1 MKAKDD
7 RLLREFVREVL
18 KEDDTGGAGFGG
30 IGSFD
35 GGSGMGYMNYGK
47 DLKSIFIQPF
57 VDAGGVI
64 KASTSKALLRMKT
77 LAKVSIE
84 AILTTMIPF
93 LKSNYEG
100 IFKQE
105 QEQLKKLKEKYKKA
119 FEGVE
124 KAFYNDVMVI
134 SFMISPEAF
143 ITAKLAQQAPRQV
156 LGMLE
161 VLTAGNE
168 GLVAYFD
175 DIKKRLDAIDKDIKD
190 DPANYK
196 IGPDGKMVPK
206 NQRGPYL
213 TQKKRD
219 LLKKAG
225 LTSGFA
231 RDGQGL
237 AEAPVAPPLQ
247 MTAQERMGE
256 EVARALKNPDVQKE
270 IARSPYAA
278 QMRGDAKAL
287 AADIE
292 RRVFGEASRVLSA
305 QSLEDLQKILGRPV
319 EVSNLQ
325 TLDPQDQEAEKAA
338 VLSQVKLAAKDF
350 YLQALRA
357 DVEGLQKDGVDPN
370 NLYIQTLQNIISKLS
385 NM

>member
-18 KEDDTGGAGFGG
+18 KEDDTGGAGYGG
-30 IGSFD
+30 IGDFA

-168 GLVAYFD
+168 GLVTYFD

-196 IGPDGKMVPK
+196 IGPDGRMVPK

-225 LTSGFA
+225 LSSGLA
-231 RDGQGL
+231 RDGQSL
-237 AEAPVAPPLQ
+237 AEAPVAQPFE
-247 MTAQERMGE
+247 MTAQQRMGE

-292 RRVFGEASRVLSA
+292 RRVLGEASRVLSA

-350 YLQALRA
+350 YLQALKA

-370 NLYIQTLQNIISKLS
+370 NLYIQALQSIISKIAAL
-385 NM
+385 

>member
-1 MKAKDD
+1 MKANDD

-18 KEDDTGGAGFGG
+18 KEDDTGGAGYGG
-30 IGSFD
+30 YGGVA

-84 AILTTMIPF
+84 SILTTMIPF

-119 FEGVE
+119 FEGVDA
-124 KAFYNDVMVI
+124 AFYNDVMVI

-156 LGMLE
+156 LGMLD

-168 GLVAYFD
+168 GTAKYFD
-175 DIKKRLDAIDKDIKD
+175 DIKKRLDAIDKDLKD

-196 IGPDGKMVPK
+196 IGADGKMVPK
-206 NQRGPYL
+206 NHRGPYL
-213 TQKKRD
+213 TQKKRE

-225 LTSGFA
+225 ITSGLA
-231 RDGQGL
+231 RTGATVSEAGV
-237 AEAPVAPPLQ
+237 APVQQAQPQ
-247 MTAQERMGE
+247 MTAQQRMGE
-256 EVARALKNPDVQKE
+256 EVAQALKNPAVQK
-270 IARSPYAA
+270 ALAASPYVT
-278 QMRGDAKAL
+278 QMQGDAKAL

-292 RRVFGEASRVLSA
+292 RRVVGEASKVLSA
-305 QSLEDLQKILGRPV
+305 QSLEDLQKILGRPI

-325 TLDPQDQEAEKAA
+325 TLSPQDQETAKAA
-338 VLSQVKLAAKDF
+338 VFTQVKAAVKVRF
-350 YLQALRA
+350 
-357 DVEGLQKDGVDPN
+357 
-370 NLYIQTLQNIISKLS
+370 
-385 NM
+385 